1 MAKSGSPVPD
11 CAGKTGPPSRC
22 SHSRRPRGAK
32 GVSGGHDSA
41 STIFPC
47 PAGKSLSLFFNRD
60 DGCKQKITLWPCLF
74 KRASFFVRFEW
85 PFLRPGLGTERRR
98 AQGLSRRAGRPTRS
112 GLVLIAPSTVPC
124 LRRAGVFTVQAPGFL
139 SPFPHWGHGSFR
151 GQQKLPQHGCRGWCR
166 YVPDAVTR
174 EGASNE
180 GSAVT

>member
-1 MAKSGSPVPD
+1 MRKMKRNNLRGVLTVAPTAGTSSGAISLH
-11 CAGKTGPPSRC
+11 PS
-22 SHSRRPRGAK
+22 
-32 GVSGGHDSA
+32 
-41 STIFPC
+41 
-47 PAGKSLSLFFNRD
+47 FFNRD

-124 LRRAGVFTVQAPGFL
+124 LRRAGVFTIQAPGFL
-139 SPFPHWGHGSFR
+139 SPFPHRGHGSLR

-166 YVPDAVTR
+166 YVPDAITR